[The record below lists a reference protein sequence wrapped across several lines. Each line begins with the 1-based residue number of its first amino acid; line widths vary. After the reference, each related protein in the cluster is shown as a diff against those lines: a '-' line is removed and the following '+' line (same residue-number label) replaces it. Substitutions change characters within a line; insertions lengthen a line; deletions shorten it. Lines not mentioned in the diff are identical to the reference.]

1 MAIIKEQEEI
11 VSMRDNNIIV
21 SASAGSGKTTVMIRR
36 IVDLVI
42 NDSVSVEELLVLTY
56 TRAAA
61 GEMKQRLIKKMSEL
75 VDEKPYLREQIENI
89 NQENLI
95 INNKKNKYKIKNIS
109 EEFILDEKYNRYYE
123 VVLETKIEQD
133 LIINNNIINISIE
146 LPKETFFQ
154 KLIKKIKKG
163 MKQWKK

>member
-1 MAIIKEQEEI
+1 MNSINAFYNSDVILQRKSFNIKIYIFFLMIFLTLLLAILLSISYHSYINLTAVLVKEQN
-11 VSMRDNNIIV
+11 SYHLR
-21 SASAGSGKTTVMIRR
+21 T
-36 IVDLVI
+36 
-42 NDSVSVEELLVLTY
+42 LVL
-56 TRAAA
+56 
-61 GEMKQRLIKKMSEL
+61 E
-75 VDEKPYLREQIENI
+75 EQIENI

>member
-1 MAIIKEQEEI
+1 MNSINAFYNSDVILQRKSFNIKIYIFFLMIFLTLLLAILLSISYHSYINLTAVLVKEQN
-11 VSMRDNNIIV
+11 SYHLR
-21 SASAGSGKTTVMIRR
+21 T
-36 IVDLVI
+36 
-42 NDSVSVEELLVLTY
+42 LVL
-56 TRAAA
+56 
-61 GEMKQRLIKKMSEL
+61 E
-75 VDEKPYLREQIENI
+75 EQIENI

-163 MKQWKK
+163 MKQ

>member
-1 MAIIKEQEEI
+1 MNSINAFYNSDVILQRKSFNIKIYIFFLMIFLTLLLAILLSISYHSYINLTAVLVKEQN
-11 VSMRDNNIIV
+11 SYHLR
-21 SASAGSGKTTVMIRR
+21 T
-36 IVDLVI
+36 
-42 NDSVSVEELLVLTY
+42 LVL
-56 TRAAA
+56 
-61 GEMKQRLIKKMSEL
+61 E
-75 VDEKPYLREQIENI
+75 EQIENI
-89 NQENLI
+89 NQKNLI

-163 MKQWKK
+163 MKQ